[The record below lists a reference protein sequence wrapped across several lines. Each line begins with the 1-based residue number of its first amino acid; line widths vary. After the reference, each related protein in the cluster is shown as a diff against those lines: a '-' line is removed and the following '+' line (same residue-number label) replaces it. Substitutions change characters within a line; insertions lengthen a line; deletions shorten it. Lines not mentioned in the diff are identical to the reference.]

1 MATPKSKT
9 GTTKTTT
16 TKTTT
21 KKKDSSNPN
30 KLPLLDY
37 NKVGGDI
44 TYDNVTAPTI
54 DSPQF
59 DFTDTNFK
67 YDQVKAD
74 QVGATDVSTGS
85 VSAGRITAGNLA
97 ERFMTAADYAMVD
110 PTQISKEFGN
120 VNREQMRANAQLSS
134 DLALQALD
142 TELQGLRNFAPAA
155 AALKRA
161 EIERDNQFNQAQR
174 EAMLA
179 AGDPAMRADLEAQA
193 ARARAFAEGRAPSSI
208 EDRALELGIRSRAAD
223 RAAAGGFGARSSAA
237 QKAASLMSAEQRI
250 ALSQYGDQALT
261 SNIANRN
268 QLLLAPTSYSDAGQ
282 QIAVTP
288 SVSGAQA
295 AMQIANEAN
304 QYTNIRAETAYQGQM
319 QQEQFRTNL
328 EQQTRQFNT
337 GLAAERDL
345 NQAQMNLQAD
355 TFNTD
360 LAFKAS
366 AMNVENTLR
375 ADLANQD
382 ARLRAA
388 TANQAANLQAAT
400 TNASAQLQ
408 ASIEG
413 AKIRSGETQ
422 AKAQFEWNTANAN
435 AQRQFEASQLNSS
448 NALKV
453 MESNRNTK
461 LEIQKTNKQMIF
473 QDQQNRRSEA
483 AANARAAMSAAVQR
497 EQLAVNVMLA
507 REDRE
512 FQLRQQQQAY
522 DIYRENRREG
532 QNIADAG
539 AAGNTLGRAE
549 TIIRTGSQLI
559 TTINDIRTSFGYGS
573 NSTTTTPTTSTG
585 SSSSRPIIG
594 QNADGSPIYQV

>member
-1 MATPKSKT
+1 MATNKKA
-9 GTTKTTT
+9 TTT
-16 TKTTT
+16 TTNKKTTDKKT
-21 KKKDSSNPN
+21 TDKKKDNSNPN

-37 NKVGGDI
+37 KKVGGDI
-44 TYDNVTAPTI
+44 TYDSITAPTI

-74 QVGATDVSTGS
+74 QVSAGS
-85 VSAGRITAGNLA
+85 VTAGNLA

-110 PTQISKEFGN
+110 PTQISKEFGD

-193 ARARAFAEGRAPSSI
+193 ARARAFAEGRMPSTI

-223 RAAAGGFGARSSAA
+223 RAGAGGFGARSGAA

-261 SNIANRN
+261 SNISNRN
-268 QLLLAPTSYSDAGQ
+268 ALLLAPTSYSDAGQ

-328 EQQTRQFNT
+328 EQQTNQFNT

-345 NQAQMNLQAD
+345 NQARLNMEAS
-355 TFNTD
+355 TFNVET
-360 LAFKAS
+360 AF
-366 AMNVENTLR
+366 
-375 ADLANQD
+375 
-382 ARLRAA
+382 RAA

-400 TNASAQLQ
+400 TNAGAQLQ

-453 MESNRNTK
+453 MESNRSTK
-461 LEIQKTNKQMIF
+461 LEIEKTNKQMVF

-522 DIYRENRREG
+522 DVYRETRREG
-532 QNIADAG
+532 QNIANAG
-539 AAGNTLGRAE
+539 AAGTTLGRAE
-549 TIIRTGSQLI
+549 TVIRTGSQLI

>member
-1 MATPKSKT
+1 MATNKS
-9 GTTKTTT
+9 TTT
-16 TKTTT
+16 TNNKKTTDKKT
-21 KKKDSSNPN
+21 TDKKTTDKKTTDKKKDNSNPN
-30 KLPLLDY
+30 NLPLLDY
-37 NKVGGDI
+37 KKVGGDL
-44 TYDNVTAPTI
+44 TYENITAPTI
-54 DSPQF
+54 DSPEF

-67 YDQVKAD
+67 YDQVKAE
-74 QVGATDVSTGS
+74 QVSTGS
-85 VSAGRITAGNLA
+85 VTAGNLA

-110 PTQISKEFGN
+110 PTQISKEFGDI
-120 VNREQMRANAQLSS
+120 NRQQMRENAQLSS

-179 AGDPAMRADLEAQA
+179 AGDQALRADLEAQA
-193 ARARAFAEGRAPSSI
+193 ARARAFAEGRMPSTI

-223 RAAAGGFGARSSAA
+223 RAAVGGFGARSSAA

-282 QIAVTP
+282 QIAVMP

-345 NQAQMNLQAD
+345 NQAQLNIEAEK
-355 TFNTD
+355 FNVESR
-360 LAFKAS
+360 LKAS
-366 AMNVENTLR
+366 
-375 ADLANQD
+375 
-382 ARLRAA
+382 
-388 TANQAANLQAAT
+388 TANQAANLEASKANAA
-400 TNASAQLQ
+400 NQLA
-408 ASIEG
+408 ASIDA
-413 AKIRSGETQ
+413 AKIRSSEVQ
-422 AKAQFEWNTANAN
+422 AKAQLDWNTANAN
-435 AQRQFEASQLNSS
+435 AQRAFEATQLNSS

-453 MESNRNTK
+453 MESNRNVK

-473 QDQQNRRSEA
+473 QDQQNRRAEA

-532 QNIADAG
+532 QNIANAG
-539 AAGNTLGRAE
+539 AGGNALGRAE
-549 TIIRTGSQLI
+549 TIVSTGATFVNAIQ
-559 TTINDIRTSFGYGS
+559 DIRGMLGYGPRAPGYTS
-573 NSTTTTPTTSTG
+573 TTSTG

>member
-1 MATPKSKT
+1 MATNKNNKNKT
-9 GTTKTTT
+9 GTTTNTNTNTNKNTTST
-16 TKTTT
+16 NNKN
-21 KKKDSSNPN
+21 KDKNKDNSNPN
-30 KLPLLDY
+30 NLPLLNYKDI
-37 NKVGGDI
+37 GGDI
-44 TYDNVTAPTI
+44 TYDKIEAPKVKPTK
-54 DSPQF
+54 F
-59 DFTDTNFK
+59 NFTDTNFQ

-74 QVGATDVSTGS
+74 E
-85 VSAGRITAGNLA
+85 VSAGSVTAGNLA

-110 PTQISKEFGN
+110 PTQISKEFGD
-120 VNREQMRANAQLSS
+120 VNRQQMRENAQLSS

-142 TELQGLRNFAPAA
+142 TELQGLQNFAPAA

-174 EAMLA
+174 DAMLA

-193 ARARAFAEGRAPSSI
+193 ARARAFAEGRMPNTI

-223 RAAAGGFGARSSAA
+223 RAGIGGFGARSGAA

-282 QIAVTP
+282 QISVTP
-288 SVSGAQA
+288 TVSGAQA

-328 EQQTRQFNT
+328 QQETNKFNT

-345 NQAQMNLQAD
+345 NQANLNMQAA
-355 TFNTD
+355 TFNVESA
-360 LAFKAS
+360 LKA
-366 AMNVENTLR
+366 
-375 ADLANQD
+375 D
-382 ARLRAA
+382 
-388 TANQAANLQAAT
+388 TANQAAALEASKANAANQLTAST
-400 TNASAQLQ
+400 TAAQ
-408 ASIEG
+408 
-413 AKIRSGETQ
+413 IRSSETQ
-422 AKAQFEWNTANAN
+422 AKAQLDWNTANAN
-435 AQRQFEASQLNSS
+435 AQRKFEASQLNAS

-453 MESNRNTK
+453 MESNRNAK

-473 QDQQNRRSEA
+473 QDQQNRRAEA

-497 EQLAVNVMLA
+497 EQIAANILMA

-512 FQLRQQQQAY
+512 FQLKQQTDAY
-522 DIYRENRREG
+522 NIYKENREQG
-532 QNIADAG
+532 QNVANAG
-539 AAGNTLGRAE
+539 AAGNALGRTE
-549 TIIRTGSQLI
+549 TIVNTGVQLI
-559 TTINDIRTSFGYGS
+559 NSIQTIRGILGYGA
-573 NSTTTTPTTSTG
+573 NGTNTTSTG
-585 SSSSRPIIG
+585 SSSSRPVIG

>member
-1 MATPKSKT
+1 MATSKSKT

-16 TKTTT
+16 TNTKTNTKTKTDT

-37 NKVGGDI
+37 NKIGGDI
-44 TYDNVTAPTI
+44 TYENITAPTI

-74 QVGATDVSTGS
+74 QVSAGS
-85 VSAGRITAGNLA
+85 VTAGNLA

-110 PTQISKEFGN
+110 PTQISKEFGD

-193 ARARAFAEGRAPSSI
+193 ARARAFAEGRMPSTI

-223 RAAAGGFGARSSAA
+223 RAGVGGFGARSSAA

-261 SNIANRN
+261 SNISNRN
-268 QLLLAPTSYSDAGQ
+268 ALLLAPTSYSDAGQ

-328 EQQTRQFNT
+328 EQQTNQFNT
-337 GLAAERDL
+337 GIAAERDL
-345 NQAQMNLQAD
+345 NQARLNMEAS
-355 TFNTD
+355 TFN
-360 LAFKAS
+360 
-366 AMNVENTLR
+366 VET
-375 ADLANQD
+375 A
-382 ARLRAA
+382 LRAA

-400 TNASAQLQ
+400 TNAGAQLQ

-453 MESNRNTK
+453 MESNRSTK

-473 QDQQNRRSEA
+473 QDQQNRRAEA

-532 QNIADAG
+532 QNIANAG

-573 NSTTTTPTTSTG
+573 SNTTTTPTTSTG

>member
-1 MATPKSKT
+1 MATNKKA
-9 GTTKTTT
+9 TTT
-16 TKTTT
+16 TTNKKTTDKKT
-21 KKKDSSNPN
+21 TDKKKDNSNPN

-37 NKVGGDI
+37 KKVGGDI
-44 TYDNVTAPTI
+44 TYDSITAPTI

-74 QVGATDVSTGS
+74 QVSAGS
-85 VSAGRITAGNLA
+85 VTAGNLA

-110 PTQISKEFGN
+110 PTQISKEFGD

-193 ARARAFAEGRAPSSI
+193 ARARAFAEGRMPSTI

-223 RAAAGGFGARSSAA
+223 RAGAGGFGARSGAA

-261 SNIANRN
+261 SNISNRN
-268 QLLLAPTSYSDAGQ
+268 ALLLAPTSYSDAGQ

-328 EQQTRQFNT
+328 EQQTNQFNT

-345 NQAQMNLQAD
+345 NQARLNMEAS
-355 TFNTD
+355 TFNVET
-360 LAFKAS
+360 AF
-366 AMNVENTLR
+366 
-375 ADLANQD
+375 
-382 ARLRAA
+382 RAA

-400 TNASAQLQ
+400 TNAGAQLQ

-453 MESNRNTK
+453 MESNRSTK
-461 LEIQKTNKQMIF
+461 LEIEKTNKQMVF

-522 DIYRENRREG
+522 DVYRETRREG
-532 QNIADAG
+532 QNIANAG
-539 AAGNTLGRAE
+539 AGGNTLGRAE
-549 TIIRTGSQLI
+549 TVIRTGSQLI
-559 TTINDIRTSFGYGS
+559 TTINDLRTSLGYGPTT
-573 NSTTTTPTTSTG
+573 TTTTPTTSTG